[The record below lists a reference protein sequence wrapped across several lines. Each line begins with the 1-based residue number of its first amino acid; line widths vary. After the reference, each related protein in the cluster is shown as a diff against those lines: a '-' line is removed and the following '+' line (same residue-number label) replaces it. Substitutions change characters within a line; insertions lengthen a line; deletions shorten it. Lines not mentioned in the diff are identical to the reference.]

1 MKKYSWDLKY
11 LKNQKKELEEY
22 IKSSNLNKKEKEKV
36 NYDIENIESMLDNF
50 SIRSYFNFPPY
61 LFVSRNQLINHIS
74 EIVDTHLSDFQK
86 ATIDETSKYFYD
98 YEAPVVSTSVL
109 KTPLPFENQ
118 IDIITK
124 NFSFNK
130 ILFEENNQI
139 LNHDSRRLHLFSKK
153 RINDFSCFNNSGY
166 ISIHNKEDVKSFCCL
181 CHELGHDH
189 EFVLSNNRI
198 DYDYFIKNKKKL
210 FVYREVYSIF
220 YELLSIYFLEKEK
233 IINPKDAIVL
243 YNNTF
248 QCNTEDINKFILALI
263 INEEKDMDLRE
274 LLCFKRMG
282 ILLQDIVL
290 YYYSYLIAAN
300 LFEKFL
306 EDKEKA
312 LYNLNY
318 LIENI
323 TPDNEEKVI
332 NYIDANPNDLTK
344 IIKHTSHFIQKRN
357 N

>member
-22 IKSSNLNKKEKEKV
+22 IKSNNLNKKEKEKID
-36 NYDIENIESMLDNF
+36 YDIENIESMLDNF
-50 SIRSYFNFPPY
+50 SIRNYFNFLPY

-74 EIVDTHLSDFQK
+74 EIIDTHLSNFQK
-86 ATIDETSKYFYD
+86 TTINETSKYFYD
-98 YEAPVVSTSVL
+98 YEAPAVSTSVL
-109 KTPLPFENQ
+109 KTPLALETQ

-130 ILFEENNQI
+130 ILLEENKQI
-139 LNHDSRRLHLFSKK
+139 LNPNSKRLHLFSNKQK
-153 RINDFSCFNNSGY
+153 NDFSCFNNNGY
-166 ISIHNKEDVKSFCCL
+166 ISIHSKEDVKSFCCL

-189 EFVLSNNRI
+189 EFILSNNRI
-198 DYDYFIKNKKKL
+198 DYNYFFNNKKTL

-220 YELLSIYFLEKEK
+220 YELLSIYFLEKER
-233 IINPKDAIVL
+233 IINSKDAIIL

-263 INEEKDMDLRE
+263 INEEKNIDLIE
-274 LLCFKRMG
+274 LLCFKRMNVT
-282 ILLQDIVL
+282 LQDVIL
-290 YYYSYLIAAN
+290 YYYSYLIAVN
-300 LFEKFL
+300 LFEQFL
-306 EDKEKA
+306 EDPEKA

-323 TPDNEEKVI
+323 TPNNEEKVI

-344 IIKHTSHFIQKRN
+344 IIKHTSHFTQKRN